1 MASIQTDKAEVD
13 FETMESGVLAK
24 VFVEAGTTIDCGAP
38 IGILVEDAADVSAFA
53 NSTASDF
60 GDANKDESAPAVS
73 EPSSL
78 DSIPTA
84 DAPTTSSD
92 SFPEH
97 EVLGLPALSPT
108 METGTVAKWLKKA
121 GDEIVAGDIIC
132 EVETDKATVDFEA
145 TDDGYLAKQLCEE
158 GVSLDVGHPI
168 AVIVEDGENLAAFES
183 FTLSHAQSVEEEV
196 EVVSLP
202 KKQEVPEPTPVS
214 QTPAVA
220 STTVAA
226 TTTTTTQPITY
237 DGDVS
242 AQWRR
247 EVLQRSPLSYS
258 MTASQLRYIDEFG
271 ETGMEPLSRGPSKCC

>member
-1 MASIQTDKAEVD
+1 MD
-13 FETMESGVLAK
+13 SGVLAK
-24 VFVEAGTTIDCGAP
+24 VFVEAGTTVNVGTP
-38 IGILVEDAADVSAFA
+38 IGIMVEDASDVTAFA
-53 NSTASDF
+53 NSNASDF
-60 GDANKDESAPAVS
+60 GDASEDDPVVASESSSFDSVPAADTS
-73 EPSSL
+73 
-78 DSIPTA
+78 TA
-84 DAPTTSSD
+84 SSD

-121 GDEIVAGDIIC
+121 GDEIIAGDIIC

-168 AVIVEDGENLAAFES
+168 AVIVEDGGDLAAFES
-183 FTLSHAQSVEEEV
+183 FTLSHAQNVEEEAPV
-196 EVVSLP
+196 APPQEVVSQSTP
-202 KKQEVPEPTPVS
+202 VPAATPTP
-214 QTPAVA
+214 TPTP
-220 STTVAA
+220 TTTT

-237 DGDVS
+237 DGDDDVS

-258 MTASQLRYIDEFG
+258 MTASQLRYIEEFG
-271 ETGMEPLSRGPSKCC
+271 ETGMEPLSRGPSN

>member
-1 MASIQTDKAEVD
+1 MD
-13 FETMESGVLAK
+13 SGVLAK
-24 VFVEAGTTIDCGAP
+24 VFVEAGTTVNVGTP
-38 IGILVEDAADVSAFA
+38 IGIMVEDASDVTAFA
-53 NSTASDF
+53 NSNASDF
-60 GDANKDESAPAVS
+60 GDASEDEPAASESSSFDSVPAADTSSA
-73 EPSSL
+73 
-78 DSIPTA
+78 
-84 DAPTTSSD
+84 SSD

-121 GDEIVAGDIIC
+121 GDEIIAGDIIC

-168 AVIVEDGENLAAFES
+168 AVIVEDGGDLAAFES
-183 FTLSHAQSVEEEV
+183 FTLSHAQNVEEEAPV
-196 EVVSLP
+196 APQEVVSQSTP
-202 KKQEVPEPTPVS
+202 VPAATPTP
-214 QTPAVA
+214 
-220 STTVAA
+220 TTTTT

-237 DGDVS
+237 DGDDVS

-247 EVLQRSPLSYS
+247 EVLQRSPLSYP
-258 MTASQLRYIDEFG
+258 MTASQLRYIEEFG